1 MPASANF
8 DIIDGVHGR
17 GIGLR
22 ADGHPQSRA
31 GQVAGPFEVA
41 PEASKGS
48 GMRDVLITGLLV
60 IYPAFATVA
69 AIVVGL
75 FLAGAGGA

>member
-8 DIIDGVHGR
+8 DIIDSVHGR

-22 ADGHPQSRA
+22 ATEGHSARA
-31 GQVAGPFEVA
+31 NQVAGPFEVV
-41 PEASKGS
+41 PEDSKGS
-48 GMRDVLITGLLV
+48 GMRDVLMTGLLV